1 MGGPLTPP
9 TEVGSMGGVNAPVKH
24 PWSWASG
31 IMEASGLGLG
41 HPSTPLGLKR
51 PRRAVR
57 KVCTASPKQFHGGS
71 YSEHTPATIPT
82 EACWAVWKC
91 DIWTSTAYVIWND
104 LESWASYPD
113 GPMP

>member
-1 MGGPLTPP
+1 
-9 TEVGSMGGVNAPVKH
+9 MGGVNAPVKH

-71 YSEHTPATIPT
+71 YSEHPPPQSPLRLAGLSGNVTFGLPQ
-82 EACWAVWKC
+82 
-91 DIWTSTAYVIWND
+91 
-104 LESWASYPD
+104 L
-113 GPMP
+113 M